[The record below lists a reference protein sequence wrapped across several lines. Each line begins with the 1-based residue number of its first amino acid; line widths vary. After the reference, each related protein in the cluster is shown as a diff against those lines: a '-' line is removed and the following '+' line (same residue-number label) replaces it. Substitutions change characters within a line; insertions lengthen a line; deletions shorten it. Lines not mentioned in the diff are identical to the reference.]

1 MSWKSCTSCR
11 KGIEFGE
18 VYWECSVSTCNSKRM
33 GLYFCTVAC
42 WDAHLPTARHR
53 ESWAVEQRAPSSHQA
68 ASQADSPPRQ
78 SISASP
84 DRSSAAAQPARRT
97 VSVGAGA
104 SDDSDLPVDILV
116 VVSKL
121 KKYVKAKGDMNTS
134 ETAIPLLS
142 QELRRICD
150 RAIRIAGESG
160 RKTIMD
166 RDIRDALKQ

>member
-11 KGIEFGE
+11 KSIEFGE
-18 VYWECSVSTCNSKRM
+18 VYWECSVSTCNSKRL

-42 WDAHLPTARHR
+42 WDAHVPTARHR
-53 ESWAVEQRAPSSHQA
+53 ESWAVEQRAPSSQEA
-68 ASQADSPPRQ
+68 ASQAAPPTSQ
-78 SISASP
+78 SMGASP
-84 DRSSAAAQPARRT
+84 SRSSGPSQPARRT
-97 VSVGAGA
+97 VSVGSTA
-104 SDDSDLPVDILV
+104 SDDSDLPIDVLV

-121 KKYVKAKGDMNTS
+121 KKYVKAKSDMNTS
-134 ETAIPLLS
+134 ETAIPVLS